1 MLQKGD
7 LRNMKKSYEKLVK
20 RLSETPAKVHFTGI
34 GGIGMAGVAYI
45 LKRLGW
51 EVTGCDSIDNPMVKW
66 LTSLGIPVE
75 VGNSPSHTS
84 SLDPEKD
91 MVVRTPAVALSSL
104 ELAEARNCRISVYD
118 RGVLLAVLSGMYDTI
133 TICGTHGKTT
143 TSSFLAGILQHIMPE
158 KTAWCIGG
166 VSPHLGTVAGGVS
179 LENQSDEV
187 ILVAESDESDGTLAL
202 YTPKI
207 AVLTNLDLDHLEHFR
222 DAEDLE
228 DTFRSVLSRTS
239 ECIVYCADHPRASAI
254 ASEKY
259 KAKAV
264 SYGLNPDSDY
274 RIFNSITSELSCS
287 FMLSKKGEPT
297 VNVTIGVPGRH
308 NILNATAAIAAACE
322 SGIRFKDACSALE
335 KTAALPA
342 RRFERVGNPSDFIVI
357 SDYSHH
363 PTEITALVD
372 AAQNLPHRRIIGIFE
387 PHRYTRT
394 KILMSSFPSAFI
406 GLDFLVLCPV
416 YSASENTI
424 CGGTSA
430 DLYAEFRAKA
440 ADDIKIPIPILA
452 KSLETATA
460 YVKAILQPGDIVLII
475 GAGDVN
481 TIAPEIAAA
490 HPATVLPQDLRLGAF
505 GTIAIAPQMK
515 VVRNVEELQHIVRS
529 GDYCVIAGG
538 TNSFV
543 PATGCHAKL
552 IRLAGSKFDFTSVLK
567 DTFGE
572 VIIEVGAAE
581 QGPGFLRFCSERGF
595 SGLEYMA
602 GIPGMCGGWLAMNA
616 GTRFGTFCDSIIS
629 VTAVSAEGELKTL
642 DVSELN
648 ATYRS
653 CPGLKG
659 YIATAIK
666 LRLRKSTPALV
677 RRAMDEALLPRMDF
691 SGIRT
696 GGSVFKNPGEPLP
709 PAGMLLERA
718 GCKGLT
724 IGGAYVT
731 DRHANVIAAEQDAT
745 ASDVYALMHMMR
757 ERAFESSGIRLEPEL
772 RILN

>member
-1 MLQKGD
+1 
-7 LRNMKKSYEKLVK
+7 MKKSYEKLIQ

-51 EVTGCDSIDNPMVKW
+51 EVTGCDAINNPMVKW

-75 VGNSPSHTS
+75 IGNAPSHVT
-84 SLDPEKD
+84 SLDQKRD
-91 MVVRTPAVALSSL
+91 MLIRTPAVALSSL
-104 ELAEARNCRISVYD
+104 EIAEARNRRVNVYD
-118 RGVLLAVLSGMYDTI
+118 RGILLAALSGLYNTI
-133 TICGTHGKTT
+133 SICGTHGKTT

-158 KTAWCIGG
+158 KTSWCIGG

-179 LENQSDEV
+179 LENKSDRG

-202 YTPKI
+202 YTPQI
-207 AVLTNLDLDHLEHFR
+207 TVLTNLDLDHLEHFR

-228 DTFRSVLSRTS
+228 DTFRSVLSRTTG
-239 ECIVYCADHPRASAI
+239 CIVYCADHPRASAI

-259 KAKAV
+259 NAKAV
-264 SYGLNPDSDY
+264 SYGLSPDSDY
-274 RIFNSITSELSCS
+274 RIFNSITTELSCS
-287 FMLSKKGEPT
+287 FMLAKKGEQT

-308 NILNATAAIAAACE
+308 NILNASAAIAAACE
-322 SGIRFKDACSALE
+322 SGIGFKEACTALE

-342 RRFERVGNPSDFIVI
+342 RRFERIGNPDGFIVI

-363 PTEITALVD
+363 PTEIAALIE
-372 AAQNLPHRRIIGIFE
+372 ATHNLPHKRILAIFE

-394 KILMSSFPSAFI
+394 KILLSSFPAAFI
-406 GLDFLVLCPV
+406 GVDVLVICPV
-416 YSASENTI
+416 YSASENAI

-430 DLYAEFRAKA
+430 DLYAEFRTKA

-460 YVKAILQPGDIVLII
+460 YVKAILQPGDIVLVI

-481 TIAPEIAAA
+481 MIAPEIAAA
-490 HPATVLPQDLRLGAF
+490 HPVTVLPQELRLGAF
-505 GTIAIAPQMK
+505 GTVAIAPKMK
-515 VVRNVEELQHIVRS
+515 AVRHVEELQHIVKS
-529 GDYCVIAGG
+529 GDFCVIAGG

-572 VIIEVGAAE
+572 VIVEVGAAE

-616 GTRFGTFCDSIIS
+616 GTRFGTFCDSVDS
-629 VTAVSAEGELKTL
+629 VTAVSPEGELKTL

-648 ATYRS
+648 ASYRS
-653 CPGLKG
+653 CSGIKG
-659 YIATAIK
+659 HIAIAIK

-677 RRAMDEALLPRMDF
+677 RRAMDEALTNRMDF

-709 PAGMLLERA
+709 PAGMILERA